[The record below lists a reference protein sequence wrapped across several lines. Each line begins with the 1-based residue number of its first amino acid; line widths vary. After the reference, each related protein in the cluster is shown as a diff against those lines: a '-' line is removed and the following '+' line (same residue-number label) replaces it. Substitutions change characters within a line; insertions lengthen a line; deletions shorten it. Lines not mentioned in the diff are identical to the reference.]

1 MPTSPILPTL
11 WHHAWTRRAL
21 RTFAAL
27 LMLWVVAWAALPPL
41 LRWGIAH
48 FGSQALGRPVAVGA
62 VDVRPWSL
70 ELTLRELAIGGASPE
85 VPPLLTVDRLYVDAE
100 LQSLLRLAP
109 VVDALTIET
118 PHLRLT
124 HLGDG
129 RYDIDDILARLA
141 RPDQPD
147 TGPARLALYN
157 LVLSGG
163 EIDLEDQA
171 TGSTHALRN
180 LALQIPFLSTLPSQR
195 SVQVQPHLAFT
206 LGDSHFDTRAQA
218 TPFAE
223 VRQGEVTLHWEGLDL
238 ADYKAYLPASLP
250 VQVEGATLAG
260 DLTLAF
266 VQGTERQVALRGKVQ
281 ATDLRLADRT
291 GQPLFAADQLAVELG
306 ELRPLDR
313 VVQLK
318 QITLQAPVVHAKRQG
333 NGQINWLQLASSPA
347 KPAAEPK
354 LSTAPAATQASPPGW
369 TVQVAQARIG
379 EGQIHWKDQ
388 TTQPAAAI
396 SATGLALDLH
406 DIAWPLEQPLR
417 FEGSLALEDRAD
429 AKPQSQGGLRFQ
441 GEVTLQKAQAQLTLK
456 DLGLPLAKSYLAA
469 FLVPEVEGQLNGEL
483 ALQWQA
489 PPKTQPSATGLTVA
503 ARQLTLDQAALRQGD
518 QRLASLGQ
526 LALNGLALPLDRRS
540 LSVESLALTDPELA
554 IERDREGRWMV
565 ERWLKTAEQPAAHVT
580 PVAPTET
587 APAASPWQVAL
598 GTLAVTGGSVT
609 WKDDTPTR
617 PVAFGLAELN
627 VDARQLALD
636 GKQPSPF
643 KVSAR
648 MVDGR
653 TLARL
658 QERANTAKTTT
669 PPAHGDDE
677 APRAST
683 RSGSRL
689 SLEGSL
695 ALSPLALRAK
705 IDANRLPLHT
715 LDGYLSEFLALQLV
729 RAQAG
734 FRGEVDFAQRPQ
746 GLALRLQGDAALD
759 RLQARS
765 TGPAANASAARTAQT
780 PQAGEELLAWDSL
793 GMRGVK
799 VAIAPRT
806 APQIAVQETSL
817 ANFYAR
823 VVLNDQGKLNLS
835 ELVKPANGSGS
846 APTTAAM
853 ATATAPAITAPAPD
867 TLAPVLQFGPMS
879 LVNGQVLF
887 SDFFI
892 KPNYRANLTELTGKL
907 SAFSSVAPSGTPV
920 LADLELRG
928 KAEGTASLEIT
939 GKLNPLAK
947 PLALDIQSKVRDLE
961 LSPLTPYAIKYA
973 GHGIESGKLSMD
985 VAYQVQPDGQL
996 TASNRLTLNQ
1006 LTFGDPVEGAPNS
1019 LPVRLAVGLL
1029 ADRDGVINLD
1039 LPLSGSLNDPEFR
1052 IGPIIFKVIVNL
1064 IGKAL
1069 TSPFALLASALGGD
1083 EDLDH
1088 VTFAPGSAELSASAR
1103 KGLDKIVQA
1112 LTERPNL
1119 KLTVTGQSSLARE
1132 RDGVRRSQLD
1142 ALILAEKRRRN
1153 PGNTE
1158 PVQAAEYPTLL
1169 RAVYRNTDM
1178 PKPRNLVG
1186 LTRDLPPAEMET
1198 LLLSHLPA
1206 TEVQA
1211 SALAQRRAEAVRAY
1225 LAEQQLGADRLVLTP
1240 PQTGAQEDTWTP
1252 RAQLNLSMP

>member
-1 MPTSPILPTL
+1 MPPAPTL
-11 WHHAWTRRAL
+11 QTLRAHPWTRRAL
-21 RTFAAL
+21 RAFAAL
-27 LMLWVVAWAALPPL
+27 LLLWLLAWAALPPL
-41 LRWGIAH
+41 LRWGVER

-62 VDVRPWSL
+62 VDFRPWSL
-70 ELTLRELAIGGASPE
+70 ELTLRELAIGGANPE
-85 VPPLLTVDRLYVDAE
+85 APPLLTVERIYVDAE

-109 VVDALTIET
+109 VVDALTVEA

-124 HLGDG
+124 HLGAG
-129 RYDIDDILARLA
+129 RYDIDDILERMASP
-141 RPDQPD
+141 PDQPD

-163 EIDLEDQA
+163 EIDLDDQA

-180 LALQIPFLSTLPSQR
+180 LVLQIPFLSTLPSQR

-218 TPFAE
+218 TPFAK

-238 ADYKAYLPASLP
+238 ADYRAYLPASLP

-266 VQGTERQVALRGKVQ
+266 VQGPERQVALRGKVQ

-306 ELRPLDR
+306 TLRPLDR
-313 VVQLK
+313 VVQLD
-318 QITLQAPVVHAKRQG
+318 QITLQAPVVHAARTA
-333 NGQINWLQLASSPA
+333 NGQINWLQLASNPA
-347 KPAAEPK
+347 KPGAANPG
-354 LSTAPAATQASPPGW
+354 TDPAGTQASSPGW
-369 TVQVAQARIG
+369 KVALAQARIA
-379 EGQIHWKDQ
+379 EGQIHWRDAVP
-388 TTQPAAAI
+388 QPAAAL
-396 SATGLALDLH
+396 SATGFALDLR
-406 DIAWPLEQPLR
+406 DIAWPLQKALR
-417 FEGSLALEDRAD
+417 FEGGLALQDRAG
-429 AKPQSQGGLRFQ
+429 AQPQPQGNLRFA
-441 GEVTLQKAQAQLTLK
+441 GEATLQTAQVQLTLEQ
-456 DLGLPLAKSYLAA
+456 LGLPLARPYLAA
-469 FLVPEVEGQLNGEL
+469 LLVPRVEGQLSGEV
-483 ALQWQA
+483 ALQWQVPA
-489 PPKTQPSATGLTVA
+489 KAQPNATGLTVA
-503 ARQLTLDQAALRQGD
+503 TRQLTLDQAALRQGD
-518 QRLASLGQ
+518 QRLAALGQ
-526 LALNGLALPLDRRS
+526 LALHGLELPLDRRR
-540 LSVESLALTDPELA
+540 LSVEKLVLTDPEIA
-554 IERDREGRWMV
+554 IERNREGRWMV
-565 ERWLKTAEQPAAHVT
+565 ERWLKTAGQPAVAPGA
-580 PVAPTET
+580 PVAPAET
-587 APAASPWQVAL
+587 APTANPWQVAL
-598 GTLAVTGGSVT
+598 GALAVTGGSVT
-609 WKDDTPTR
+609 WKDDTPAR

-658 QERANTAKTTT
+658 QERASTAKTTT
-669 PPAHGDDE
+669 PA
-677 APRAST
+677 APRDDGAPLASI

-689 SLEGSL
+689 GLEGAL

-705 IDANRLPLHT
+705 IDANRLPLHA

-729 RAQAG
+729 RAQVG
-734 FRGEVDFAQRPQ
+734 FRGEVDFAQRPE
-746 GLALRLQGDAALD
+746 GPVLRLQGDAALD

-765 TGPAANASAARTAQT
+765 TGPAGNASAAQTAQA

-793 GMRGVK
+793 GLRGVK

-823 VVLNDQGKLNLS
+823 VVLNDQGQLNLS
-835 ELVKPANGSGS
+835 ELVKPAPGSTPASPPGG
-846 APTTAAM
+846 APV
-853 ATATAPAITAPAPD
+853 PAP
-867 TLAPVLQFGPMS
+867 LPPVLSFGPMS

-907 SAFSSVAPSGTPV
+907 SAFSSVAPAGTPV

-947 PLALDIQSKVRDLE
+947 PLALDIQGKVRDLE

-973 GHGIESGKLSMD
+973 GHGIEDGKLSMD
-985 VAYQVQPDGQL
+985 VAYRVQPDGQL
-996 TASNRLTLNQ
+996 SASNRLTLNQ

-1019 LPVRLAVGLL
+1019 LPVRLAVSLL
-1029 ADRDGVINLD
+1029 ADRQGVINLD
-1039 LPLSGSLNDPEFR
+1039 LPISGSLNDPQFR

-1069 TSPFALLASALGGD
+1069 TSPFALLASALGGG

-1088 VTFAPGSAELSASAR
+1088 VRFAPGSAELSASAR
-1103 KGLDKIVQA
+1103 KGLDKVAQA
-1112 LTERPNL
+1112 LTERPGL
-1119 KLTVTGQSSLARE
+1119 TLTVSGQSSLARE
-1132 RDGVRRSQLD
+1132 RDGVRRAQLD
-1142 ALILAEKRRRN
+1142 ALLMAEKRRRTS
-1153 PGNTE
+1153 GNTE

-1186 LTRDLPPAEMET
+1186 LTRDLPATEMEA
-1198 LLLSHLPA
+1198 LLLAHLPA
-1206 TEVQA
+1206 TESQA
-1211 SALAQRRAEAVRAY
+1211 KDLAQRRADAVRAY
-1225 LAEQQLGADRLVLTP
+1225 LAGQALPAERLIAAP
-1240 PQTGAQEDTWTP
+1240 PQTGPQEEAWTP